1 MDARLAV
8 RAHGLP
14 HRASGFSLVEVVIA
28 TSVLSVGVLAAAA
41 VLAAGMQRL
50 GSSPNDVMATQKASE
65 AVESVFSARDS
76 HKLTWAQI
84 RNVNGA
90 SNDGGV
96 FLDGPQQLKLAGI
109 DGLVT
114 TADDG
119 ALETVPLP
127 GADQQMGTADDKQ
140 VYLGNYRR
148 EIIIRD
154 IANEPTGC
162 GSVAKPCMLRSITV
176 IVTYPAGQD
185 TQTYTLVAY
194 ISSYA

>member
-1 MDARLAV
+1 MDPRVAS
-8 RAHGLP
+8 RAD
-14 HRASGFSLVEVVIA
+14 RALKATSGFSLVEVLIA
-28 TSVLSVGVLAAAA
+28 TSVLAVGVLAAAG

-50 GSSPNDVMATQKASE
+50 GTSPNDVIATQKASE

-76 HKLTWAQI
+76 HKLTWAEI

-90 SNDGGV
+90 GNDGGV
-96 FLDGPQQLKLAGI
+96 FLDGPQQLKLAGA
-109 DGLVT
+109 DGLVN

-119 ALETVPLP
+119 LLETVTLP
-127 GADQQMGTADDKQ
+127 GADQQVGTSDDKQ

-154 IANEPTGC
+154 IPNEPTGC
-162 GSVAKPCMLRSITV
+162 GTAVKPCMLRSITV
-176 IVTYPAGQD
+176 IVTYPAGRE